1 MLDRDDTC
9 LYEESANSRPTQVSS
24 IHGGPQRLQIAL
36 RLNSEDVERSL
47 SRIWQ
52 SSKMIGKWEF
62 QFVEAMRHVF
72 SELRVSGVGSTA
84 SNASTLTAFKLDY
97 SEARKLPPSSSA
109 RATMGELFRHIWP
122 LHLSVV
128 NGGEPVSHDLG
139 LYDYTIFKVMQ
150 GTSLDSLHHLPLRS
164 SMTEQHTLDIY
175 DHESAPVLTTAI
187 KYGGITS

>member
-1 MLDRDDTC
+1 
-9 LYEESANSRPTQVSS
+9 
-24 IHGGPQRLQIAL
+24 
-36 RLNSEDVERSL
+36 
-47 SRIWQ
+47 
-52 SSKMIGKWEF
+52 MIGKWEF

-187 KYGGITS
+187 KYGGDNKLRRLNHIILHYWQREQSTGPQFPPHQLRLHSGD